1 MTKRDP
7 YSVLGVSRSATEDEI
22 KKAYR
27 RLARRYHPDLNGSS
41 SVSEAK
47 FREVSEAYEIL
58 GDKTRRHDYDLSGYQ
73 SPAYGSSGMRSSSRA
88 GDFSGFSY
96 GSRRYG
102 GGSGDQF
109 FQDFGSGQ
117 KPFED
122 ILSEILW
129 GQSRRRTARPT
140 AQRGSDL
147 AHRLVVLFEQ
157 AYHGVV
163 VEVRVIERIIN
174 VRIPPGVDSGSRV
187 RVPGQGAPG
196 LHGGPPGDL
205 FLDVEV
211 TAHPHFRRAKNDI
224 HLLVP
229 LTIGEA
235 ILGARIEIPSPAGS
249 MALKVPAGT
258 QSGTVFRFKNKGFPS
273 LKEEARGDFFATAQI
288 VVPEHL
294 DPVSRDLLAEI
305 ERRNPRN
312 PRAGLWATN
321 R

>member
-7 YSVLGVSRSATEDEI
+7 YSVLGVSRSASEDEI
-22 KKAYR
+22 KTAYR
-27 RLARRYHPDLNGSS
+27 KLARRFHPDLNGSS

-73 SPAYGSSGMRSSSRA
+73 SHAYGSSGMRPGSRSS
-88 GDFSGFSY
+88 DFSGF
-96 GSRRYG
+96 GFNSRRYA
-102 GGSGDQF
+102 GGSGENF
-109 FQDFGSGQ
+109 FRDFGSGQ

-129 GQSRRRTARPT
+129 GQSRRRTARST

-163 VEVRVIERIIN
+163 IEVHVIERVIN
-174 VRIPPGVDSGSRV
+174 VRIPPGVDTGSRV

-196 LHGGPPGDL
+196 LHGGAPGDL

-224 HLLVP
+224 YLLVP

-235 ILGARIEIPSPAGS
+235 ILGARIEIPGPSGP
-249 MALKVPAGT
+249 MVLKVPTGT
-258 QSGTVFRFKNKGFPS
+258 QSGTVFRFKDKGFPS
-273 LKEEARGDFFATAQI
+273 LKDEARGDFFATAQV
-288 VVPEHL
+288 VVPERL
-294 DPVSRDLLAEI
+294 DPVSRDLVAEI